1 MIPDDNGARGRAFFL
16 MTAISTLHNISRS
29 VGCAMM
35 MTADSTLFVWLIG
48 GELTLHFIFKIVRGE
63 YLYLSRVEGPLGY
76 IVSFIWHFITKVIA
90 DFR

>member
-1 MIPDDNGARGRAFFL
+1 

-35 MTADSTLFVWLIG
+35 MTGDTTLFVWLIG
-48 GELTLHFIFKIVRGE
+48 GELTVHFIFKIVRGE
-63 YLYLSRVEGPLGY
+63 FLCFVPVEGIFGY
-76 IVSFIWHFITKVIA
+76 IISFIWHLMTKVIA

>member
-1 MIPDDNGARGRAFFL
+1 MSNDERILQLWSCRLYNQLGLG
-16 MTAISTLHNISRS
+16 SGVS
-29 VGCAMM
+29 
-35 MTADSTLFVWLIG
+35 DSILLVWLIG